1 VTALA
6 ALAAVATT
14 AITTASTASS
24 TVSVALAAITV
35 TAVATVATV
44 ATVAVS
50 GSPTT
55 IAISVAVT
63 IRGWTLLV
71 RVVIRFYLLEEL
83 FAKLLGLGYTFRPGS
98 TKIHQ

>member
-1 VTALA
+1 VTALS
-6 ALAAVATT
+6 ALAAVAST

-44 ATVAVS
+44 AVS

-63 IRGWTLLV
+63 IRRWTLFV

-83 FAKLLGLGYTFRPGS
+83 FAKLLGLGYTFRTGS